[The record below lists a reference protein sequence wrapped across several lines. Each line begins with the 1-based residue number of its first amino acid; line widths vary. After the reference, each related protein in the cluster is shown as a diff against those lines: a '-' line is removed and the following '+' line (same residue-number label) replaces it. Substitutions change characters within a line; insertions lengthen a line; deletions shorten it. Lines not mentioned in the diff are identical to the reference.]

1 MTSDRRGVPDLDNR
15 PSADRPERRDR
26 HARIDHILRDRA
38 NVLAAR
44 DDSEGRETEELA
56 TFSIN
61 GYTIGVPLAQV
72 SHAATLQHITE
83 IPGGPP
89 WLVGLTTVES
99 GLVSLLH
106 LPIFVGLQ
114 RRGITD
120 LVATLVAINGE
131 REIGL
136 AADQLLGIEDVP
148 RQDISTMPA
157 PIGAITRVAHC
168 LLRTSNKPS
177 LTGAKARELLLLDVA
192 ALFADPRLGRER
204 R

>member
-1 MTSDRRGVPDLDNR
+1 MTSDRRGVPDLDDR
-15 PSADRPERRDR
+15 PSAERPERRDQN
-26 HARIDHILRDRA
+26 ARIDHILRDRA

-44 DDSEGRETEELA
+44 DDSEGRETDELA

-61 GYTIGVPLAQV
+61 GYVIGVPLGQV
-72 SHAATLQHITE
+72 SHAATLQHLTE

-106 LPIFVGLQ
+106 LPIFVGLPQ
-114 RRGITD
+114 HGISD
-120 LVATLVAINGE
+120 LVATLVVTNGE

-136 AADQLLGIEDVP
+136 ATDQLLGIEDVP

-157 PIGAITRVAHC
+157 PIGAITRVAHVQ
-168 LLRTSNKPS
+168 LRTTAGKPS
-177 LTGAKARELLLLDVA
+177 LSQKARELLLLDVV